1 MGNKNLYPVNPGKAG
16 LKLFNIINFIAVL
29 LFFIPTAG
37 LLAQQAIPAS
47 GGDATGSGGSVSYTF
62 GQLFY
67 NMHPG
72 TDGSVAES
80 VQQPYEIS
88 LVTGITETEGI
99 TLAVSAFPNPAADYL
114 ILRVDDYDFENLD
127 FLLLD
132 VNGRLLREGT
142 VTGSETTIP
151 VANLAPAVY
160 FLKVLQTWPYYTEI
174 KTFKIIKN

>member
-1 MGNKNLYPVNPGKAG
+1 MGNKNVYPVNPGKAG
-16 LKLFNIINFIAVL
+16 LKLFNKIKLIAVL
-29 LFFIPTAG
+29 LFFSPTAG
-37 LLAQQAIPAS
+37 LHAQQAIPAS
-47 GGDATGSGGSVSYTF
+47 GGDATGSGGSVSYSV

-72 TDGSVAES
+72 TNGSVAEG

-88 LVTGITETEGI
+88 VVTGITEAEGI
-99 TLAVSAFPNPAADYL
+99 TLAISVFPNPATDFL
-114 ILRVDDYDFENLD
+114 ILRVDNYDFENLD
-127 FLLLD
+127 FLLFD
-132 VNGRLLREGT
+132 ANGRLLREGT

-160 FLKVLQTWPYYTEI
+160 FLKVLQTWPSYREI